1 MGEIDANGV
10 LQVSA
15 EDQGAGKT
23 EKITITAE
31 KGRLSEEEIERMVK
45 EAEEFA
51 DEDAKVKEKVDKR
64 NALEGYAYNLRN
76 TLNDEEKG
84 VADKISEE
92 DKETLEE
99 AVKET
104 LDWLDE
110 NDDAEV
116 EEFEEKQK
124 ELEGIANPIMS
135 KVYQSGGGGGGD
147 GEDDFDDDEDEDFDF
162 DDEDDHDE
170 L

>member
-1 MGEIDANGV
+1 MGE
-10 LQVSA
+10 
-15 EDQGAGKT
+15 
-23 EKITITAE
+23 
-31 KGRLSEEEIERMVK
+31 
-45 EAEEFA
+45 
-51 DEDAKVKEKVDKR
+51 KVKARVDKR
-64 NALEGYAYNLRN
+64 NALEGYAYQLRN
-76 TLNDEEKG
+76 TLTDEEKG

-110 NDDAEV
+110 NSEADA

-124 ELEGIANPIMS
+124 ELEGIANPIMQ
-135 KVYQSGGGGGGD
+135 KVYSSAGGAGG
-147 GEDDFDDDEDEDFDF
+147 DFDDDFDDF
-162 DDEDDHDE
+162 DDEDDFGDDE